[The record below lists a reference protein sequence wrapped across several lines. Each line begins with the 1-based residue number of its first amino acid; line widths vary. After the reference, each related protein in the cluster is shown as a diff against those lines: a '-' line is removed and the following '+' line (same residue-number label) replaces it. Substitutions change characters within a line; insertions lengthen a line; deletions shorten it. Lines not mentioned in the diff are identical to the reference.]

1 MISESVRQIRDF
13 SVASQWFYSPGFE
26 HQAKVI
32 ELRLDPL
39 KLLLIGSAV
48 KQADRRFFF
57 SPGNLRQRRLLLIL
71 KFIGYL

>member
-13 SVASQWFYSPGFE
+13 SVASANGFIHPAFE

-39 KLLLIGSAV
+39 KLLLIAV
-48 KQADRRFFF
+48 
-57 SPGNLRQRRLLLIL
+57 P
-71 KFIGYL
+71 